1 MSPAPRTGHSER
13 APYAAAVITD
23 VLDAWTPRDP
33 AQAALLEEYRAFV
46 VDVRARR
53 RSTASL
59 APEHLTASCFVLTPD
74 LSRVLLC
81 FHRKGQFWVQL
92 GGHLEPGDV
101 SLADAA
107 YREAR
112 EEGGIA
118 DLRPGGPLPADVHRH
133 ELSAAFGSCRVH
145 WDVGFVA
152 YADATLGARG
162 QRRERAG
169 GVVRRRRPA
178 RGHARRLRGPAAD
191 RARRGRGAAALGVE
205 RVHGPDLDRA
215 AGQGLGQA
223 VGDAAARR
231 PASRRRRTRP

>member
-1 MSPAPRTGHSER
+1 MIS
-13 APYAAAVITD
+13 D
-23 VLDAWTPRDP
+23 VLDEWTPHDP

-46 VDVRARR
+46 AASGAAAVDR
-53 RSTASL
+53 SL
-59 APEHLTASCFVLTPD
+59 APAHLTASCFVLTPD

-118 DLRPGGPLPADVHRH
+118 DLARRRTAPGRRAPPRAVRRLRSLPA
-133 ELSAAFGSCRVH
+133 H

-152 YADATLGARG
+152 YAAADAVPVVSDESEQVAWFDVDDLP
-162 QRRERAG
+162 AG
-169 GVVRRRRPA
+169 TPDDFAV
-178 RGHARRLRGPAAD
+178 RLRT
-191 RARRGRGAAALGVE
+191 V
-205 RVHGPDLDRA
+205 LDEVLA
-215 AGQGLGQA
+215 
-223 VGDAAARR
+223 
-231 PASRRRRTRP
+231 TR